1 MIDSDE
7 YSEYLQTLGIER
19 EGSLVENPW
28 LEIVQPKLKRMVVRS
43 LESVQDV
50 IQPRTN
56 SFQLFGYDFM
66 VSDDLE
72 AWLIEVNSS
81 PDLSYPTSTTRTLVK
96 AMLDDLVRVIVDAEK
111 FGLQADRPRRKWDKS
126 KINTGRFVL
135 LEPERRRREERFGK
149 LRKAKGT
156 GQLEVRGAGIK
167 PRKPK
172 KGEMP
177 SDVPDTRVLDAHEL
191 LAQLPNE
198 EPSSNLSAACAGE
211 AAATSEEEGSDGS
224 SNA

>member
-28 LEIVQPKLKRMVVRS
+28 LEIVQPKLKSMVLRS

-81 PDLSYPTSTTRTLVK
+81 PDLSYSTSTTRTLVK
-96 AMLDDLVRVIVDAEK
+96 AMLDDLVRVVVDAEK
-111 FGLQADRPRRKWDKS
+111 FGAQADRPRRKWDKCRV
-126 KINTGRFVL
+126 NTGRFVL
-135 LEPERRRREERFGK
+135 LEPEQRRREERFGK
-149 LRKAKGT
+149 LRKAKGSGT

-172 KGEMP
+172 KGENIG
-177 SDVPDTRVLDAHEL
+177 DVPDARVLDANEL
-191 LAQLPNE
+191 LAHSNE
-198 EPSSNLSAACAGE
+198 ESGATLSVARNGE
-211 AAATSEEEGSDGS
+211 AAAASEEEG
-224 SNA
+224 